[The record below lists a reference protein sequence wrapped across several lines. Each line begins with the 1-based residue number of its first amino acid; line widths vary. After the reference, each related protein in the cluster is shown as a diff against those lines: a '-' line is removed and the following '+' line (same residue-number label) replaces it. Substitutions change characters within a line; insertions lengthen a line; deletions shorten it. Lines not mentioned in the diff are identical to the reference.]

1 MVVSPLRMAKK
12 VSCNFGRK
20 SVVVVDRDGNRSTEI
35 TPSVT
40 NIAGS
45 TVNIMV
51 MGEIS
56 EWWGVNKHDVYW
68 ALKNNPGATQVNVYI
83 SSPGGEV
90 DTAFVIHDMLKGHA
104 ANVTAYL
111 IGQCASAATVI
122 SCAASEVIM
131 SEQCLFMI
139 HKPSW
144 ICWGD
149 ADAMRKGADILDKYQ
164 ALIINVYKK
173 KTKMDEGRLNELMN
187 QETWFEPSEALAL
200 GFVDSVVDT
209 IELNFEAPAS
219 GDTRDDGYYL
229 YDSAEEYRVAAFS
242 ALEKGLKPFKGEHKN
257 SPKLS
262 TMFGKDFFTNLL
274 KNLQTS
280 GAVTKDANLDK
291 LATDLAGDESLVKSL
306 DAAAL
311 NDAAEK
317 AVAKAAPTLTIASIM
332 DVVEKSSDEDK
343 AKLAKALNLDPKDDD
358 EEDAVDPLE
367 AKIKSLQDEIAALKK
382 GGKSGEAPNNGKSS
396 TDGKKANEGE
406 AKKIT
411 KAQRDLL
418 VKSYHEGNIGA
429 EMFTKLTGEE
439 APERGRG

>member
-12 VSCNFGRK
+12 VACDFGRN

-35 TPSVT
+35 TPSVL
-40 NIAGS
+40 NVAGS

-68 ALKNNPGATQVNVYI
+68 ALKNNPSANQVNVYI

-122 SCAASEVIM
+122 SCAANEVIM

-144 ICWGD
+144 FCWGD
-149 ADAMRKGADILDKYQ
+149 ADDMRKGADILDKYQ

-173 KTKMDEGRLNELMN
+173 KTQMDEARLNELMN

-209 IELNFEAPAS
+209 IELNFETPAS
-219 GDTRDDGYYL
+219 GDRSGDGYYL
-229 YDSAEEYRVAAFS
+229 YDSAESYRVAAFN
-242 ALEKGLKPFKGEHKN
+242 ALEKGLKPFKGDKKT
-257 SPKLS
+257 SPKLRS
-262 TMFGKDFFTNLL
+262 TMFGTNFFSNLL
-274 KNLQTS
+274 KNLQNL
-280 GAVTKDANLDK
+280 GAVNKDADLEK
-291 LATDLAGDESLVKSL
+291 LAADLAGDKGLVESL
-306 DAAAL
+306 DASAL
-311 NDAAEK
+311 DAAAEK
-317 AVAKAAPTLTIASIM
+317 AVAKAQQKAFTVENLVALVEGADAETKGKIANALKPK
-332 DVVEKSSDEDK
+332 EEEEGEEEDDAVSQK
-343 AKLAKALNLDPKDDD
+343 VKDLEAEIAKLK
-358 EEDAVDPLE
+358 
-367 AKIKSLQDEIAALKK
+367 Q
-382 GGKSGEAPNNGKSS
+382 GGGTPSANGNGKAPN
-396 TDGKKANEGE
+396 DGKKNAGE
-406 AKKIT
+406 AAKVT
-411 KAQRDLL
+411 KAQRELL
-418 VKSYHEGNIGA
+418 VKSFKAGNISA
-429 EMFTKLTGEE
+429 DQYTKLTGEE
-439 APERGRG
+439 APARN

>member
-1 MVVSPLRMAKK
+1 M
-12 VSCNFGRK
+12 
-20 SVVVVDRDGNRSTEI
+20 VVDREGNRSTEI

-40 NIAGS
+40 NIAGG

-68 ALKNNPGATQVNVYI
+68 ALKNNPGATQINVYI

-90 DTAFVIHDMLKGHA
+90 DTAFVIHDMIKGHS

-122 SCAASEVIM
+122 SCAANEVIM

-173 KTKMDEGRLNELMN
+173 KTKMDEARLNELMN
-187 QETWFEPSEALAL
+187 QETWFEPGEALAL
-200 GFVDSVVDT
+200 GFVDSVVDA

-219 GDTRDDGYYL
+219 GDTRNDGYYL
-229 YDSAEEYRVAAFS
+229 YDSAEEYRVAAFN

-262 TMFGKDFFTNLL
+262 TMFGKDFFSNLL

-280 GAVTKDANLDK
+280 GAVAKDANLDK
-291 LATDLAGDESLVKSL
+291 LATDLAGDEGLVKSL

-311 NDAAEK
+311 SEAVEK
-317 AVAKAAPTLTIASIM
+317 AVAKATPSLTIANVL
-332 DVVEKSSDEDK
+332 DVVEKSTPEDK

-358 EEDAVDPLE
+358 DDEEVNPLE
-367 AKIKSLQDEIAALKK
+367 TKIKDLQDEIAKLKK
-382 GGKSGEAPNNGKSS
+382 GGGSGQGASNGKSS
-396 TDGKKANEGE
+396 TDGKKPTDGE

-418 VKSYHEGNIGA
+418 VKSFNEGNISA
-429 EMFTKLTGEE
+429 DMFTKLTGEE